1 MNGTFIKGGLASVAL
16 IMSACGTPPAPQPP
30 EPLPPPYSAE
40 FPTQTSAP
48 GGNAAPVTSTAPAPS
63 TTVASGPV
71 STFSDGMWQVG
82 SGIAPGTYQ
91 APGGKNC
98 YWELL
103 PAFGANTTGLIEGN
117 KVSGQVIVTILSTDE
132 EFSTQGC
139 GTWTKTS

>member
-1 MNGTFIKGGLASVAL
+1 MNGTFIKGGLASAAL
-16 IMSACGTPPAPQPP
+16 IMSACGTPAAPQPP
-30 EPLPPPYSAE
+30 EPNPPPFSAE

-48 GGNAAPVTSTAPAPS
+48 GGNVTPITPPSSAPTTTAP
-63 TTVASGPV
+63 SGPV

-98 YWELL
+98 YWELA
-103 PAFGANTTGLIEGN
+103 PAFGANTTGLIEDN
-117 KVSGQVIVTILSTDE
+117 KPSGQVIVTILSTDA